1 MQVNS
6 VNGTGSEGGVSQGGG
21 MDAYSK
27 GIMKEI
33 ENIRQQ
39 MQELSQND
47 SMSMEEKMKKKQQM
61 QQRINELNN
70 ELRKHQIELRK
81 QKQESGAVK
90 NDMSPEPA
98 ENSSKGNAKGT
109 SDNLS
114 AGNLQAIISADASM
128 EISKAGRRAADGL
141 KATAKVLKGE
151 IKADGGRG
159 NMEAK
164 QKQLQE
170 VEERAEHATA
180 SQIKQMTETV
190 HDMRQTASLSEE
202 TGKEERGEDQRA
214 ATDEMEE
221 QQSRPLRKVDV
232 LL

>member
-6 VNGTGSEGGVSQGGG
+6 VNGTGSESGVSAGGGV
-21 MDAYSK
+21 DAYSK

-47 SMSMEEKMKKKQQM
+47 SLSMEEKMKKKQQL

-70 ELRKHQIELRK
+70 KLRKHQIEQRR
-81 QKQESGAVK
+81 QKQESSAGK
-90 NDMSPEPA
+90 NDMLPESPEKFSK
-98 ENSSKGNAKGT
+98 ENTNGVSGG
-109 SDNLS
+109 LS
-114 AGNLQAIISADASM
+114 AGSMQAVISADASM
-128 EISKAGRRAADGL
+128 EISKAGRRAANGL
-141 KATAKVLKGE
+141 KATARVLKGE

-159 NMEAK
+159 NVEAK

-170 VEERAEHATA
+170 VEERAENAMT
-180 SQIKQMTETV
+180 SQMKRMTEAV
-190 HDMRQTASLSEE
+190 HDMKQTARPSEE
-202 TGKEERGEDQRA
+202 TEEEERGEEQGV
-214 ATDEMEE
+214 ATDGTEE
-221 QQSRPLRKVDV
+221 QQSQPLKKVDV